1 MTLKRSLSVAGQR
14 QSAGIRN
21 EKAGG
26 ERKEMN
32 QVLHASIQRSTQQ
45 GEQGLLHGVIAA
57 CVKADPRPVLCPS
70 RNLNSGEE

>member
-14 QSAGIRN
+14 QSVGIRN

-32 QVLHASIQRSTQQ
+32 PGT
-45 GEQGLLHGVIAA
+45 A
-57 CVKADPRPVLCPS
+57 CKYSKLPPVGRTGAPTWCDCRMCES
-70 RNLNSGEE
+70 